1 METAKDLP
9 PVQDMLEKSKPIL
22 GYDLLDICLN
32 GPEEKLE
39 ETRYCQPALFIG
51 GLAGLE
57 KLRVEKA
64 DAVDRASVMA
74 GLSLGAGDA
83 GTHEERMLHAPSR
96 VHNPGPQC
104 VYRCFNMFPNVF
116 QHVS

>member
-1 METAKDLP
+1 MMETAKDLP
-9 PVQDMLEKSKPIL
+9 PVKDMLEKSKPIL

-32 GPEEKLE
+32 GPEAKLE

-57 KLRVEKA
+57 KLRAEKA

-74 GLSLGAGDA
+74 GLSLGA
-83 GTHEERMLHAPSR
+83 TRS
-96 VHNPGPQC
+96 
-104 VYRCFNMFPNVF
+104 
-116 QHVS
+116 